1 MSSNSRPC
9 SSTRHLVIADVARLQ
24 CDQYDCSFGH
34 TFEADPVGGNM
45 AEPESRIPLADLV
58 NAVRA
63 ELETA
68 SVNARNQQLQFEV
81 QDVQLEVEVMTTGTR
96 EAGGGLQVWVL
107 TVGAKGSK
115 ANAATQK
122 VTLNL
127 SAVTRDGTKFRV
139 SDISSKPT
147 RQK

>member
-1 MSSNSRPC
+1 MFASVI
-9 SSTRHLVIADVARLQ
+9 STKRN
-24 CDQYDCSFGH
+24 
-34 TFEADPVGGNM
+34 PGGDM
-45 AEPESRIPLADLV
+45 AELEARIPLADLV

-68 SVNARNQQLQFEV
+68 ALSARNQQLQFEV

-96 EAGGGLQVWVL
+96 EAGGGLQVWVV

-127 SAVTRDGTKFRV
+127 SAVMPDGTKFRV
-139 SDISSKPT
+139 SDISSAPIRRK
-147 RQK
+147 